1 MYFDFISYNLA
12 YMYVFVFQENVNA
25 SQVTRVAIVK
35 CLVIGVAMESVVRIG
50 AVVSMPTPKGAI
62 QSVESASA
70 SPDGKVNSTSNKS
83 RLLIGCI

>member
-1 MYFDFISYNLA
+1 MCLFI
-12 YMYVFVFQENVNA
+12 FQENVNA

-50 AVVSMPTPKGAI
+50 AIVYMPTPKGAI

-70 SPDGKVNSTSNKS
+70 NPDGKVNSTSNNGSLQTRWIQVAVKWS
-83 RLLIGCI
+83 A